1 MRKGTPCILDQTNTS
16 RKTLD
21 LIADKW
27 VILILFALRNGT
39 RRFAQMH
46 RDIGGITQKMLIQT
60 LRNLERDGLVSRK
73 VYPVVPPK
81 VEYRLSPLGD
91 SLAPILNAIVDWSH
105 GNLEKVHAAR
115 AAYEKKHK
123 EKDALV

>member
-60 LRNLERDGLVSRK
+60 LRNLESDGLVSRK

>member
-1 MRKGTPCILDQTNTS
+1 
-16 RKTLD
+16 
-21 LIADKW
+21 
-27 VILILFALRNGT
+27 
-39 RRFAQMH
+39 MH

-60 LRNLERDGLVSRK
+60 LRNLESDGLVSRK

>member
-27 VILILFALRNGT
+27 VILVLFALRNGT

-60 LRNLERDGLVSRK
+60 LRNLERDGLV
-73 VYPVVPPK
+73 
-81 VEYRLSPLGD
+81 
-91 SLAPILNAIVDWSH
+91 LAKGISS
-105 GNLEKVHAAR
+105 HAA
-115 AAYEKKHK
+115 KG
-123 EKDALV
+123 

>member
-46 RDIGGITQKMLIQT
+46 RDIGGITQKMLIQ
-60 LRNLERDGLVSRK
+60 
-73 VYPVVPPK
+73 
-81 VEYRLSPLGD
+81 
-91 SLAPILNAIVDWSH
+91 
-105 GNLEKVHAAR
+105 VHAAR

>member
-1 MRKGTPCILDQTNTS
+1 MGHPRPFCATKRAAAIRSN
-16 RKTLD
+16 
-21 LIADKW
+21 A
-27 VILILFALRNGT
+27 
-39 RRFAQMH
+39 

-60 LRNLERDGLVSRK
+60 LRNLERDGLISRK

-81 VEYRLSPLGD
+81 VEYRISPLGD

-105 GNLEKVHAAR
+105 VNLEKVHAAR
-115 AAYEKKHK
+115 VAYEKKK